1 MAVCAMRCA
10 VLGGDRGGWRTA
22 RRCGAATIPGAL
34 VGSGEPLGG
43 YPNEGRDQV
52 IGGIVMGSGMPG
64 AGTPAGG
71 GSGVAPHLAAGFA
84 YLFGFVGGIVFL
96 VLERQDRTVRFAAMQ
111 SVLLSAAWL
120 AVWVAGS
127 VLLAIVGL
135 VPLLRLVVFALAAPL
150 SLLVGL
156 GFLVAWLLSALL
168 SFRGQ
173 AVRLPFLAD
182 LAERFLPML

>member
-1 MAVCAMRCA
+1 M
-10 VLGGDRGGWRTA
+10 
-22 RRCGAATIPGAL
+22 
-34 VGSGEPLGG
+34 GSGEPLGG